1 MLKTAWSSD
10 LETPTF
16 QDTDAL
22 GGNVLSV
29 AVIGP
34 DERRR
39 ETVAG
44 ALTGTFCGV
53 MRQMPFY
60 PDMDQ
65 LPKLMELNYDVVI
78 MDLDSN
84 PEYALDVVEN
94 LCSMSQATVMLYSS
108 SPDPEL
114 MIRCMRAGA
123 REFLTLPL
131 SAGALPEAMVR
142 ASVRRSA
149 GRGPRKADGR
159 LCVFWGAKGGAGVT
173 TVATNFAIS
182 AAREADQKVILIDLD
197 LPLGDIALNLGIT
210 PQYST
215 VDALQN
221 AHRLD
226 ANFLSRLTVAHNSGI
241 SVLAAPGKMVP
252 VHISAEAIDKLI
264 AVARQ
269 EFDCVVVDSGSRM
282 DLTETTLFAQ
292 DALIYLVAQVG
303 IPELRNSNRLVSELF
318 SDASARLQIILNRF
332 SSSSLGGVDEEHIT
346 KALTRRADWKVPD
359 DPGTVR
365 KTQVTAT
372 PLAMGDSA
380 VSRAIRQMARTACGL
395 SAEPEKKKK
404 IIGLF

>member
-1 MLKTAWSSD
+1 M
-10 LETPTF
+10 ETPTF

-39 ETVAG
+39 ETVASAIAG
-44 ALTGTFCGV
+44 SFCGV
-53 MRQMPFY
+53 MRQLPFY

-65 LPKLMELNYDVVI
+65 IPKLIDLNYDVVI

-84 PEYALDVVEN
+84 PEFALDIVES
-94 LCSMSQATVMLYSS
+94 LCAKSQATVMLYST

-131 SAGALPEAMVR
+131 TPGALPEAMIR
-142 ASVRRSA
+142 ASVRRSGA
-149 GRGPRKADGR
+149 RNAKKADGR
-159 LCVFWGAKGGAGVT
+159 LCVFWGAKGGSGVT

-182 AAREADQKVILIDLD
+182 AAREAEEKVILIDLD
-197 LPLGDIALNLGIT
+197 LPLGDVALNLGIT

-221 AHRLD
+221 HHRLD
-226 ANFLSRLTVAHNSGI
+226 SNFLSRLTVAHSSGI
-241 SVLAAPGKMVP
+241 SVLASPGKMMP
-252 VHISAEAIDKLI
+252 VQLTAEAVDRLI
-264 AVARQ
+264 NVARQ
-269 EFDCVVVDSGSRM
+269 EFDCVVVDTGSRF
-282 DLTETTLFAQ
+282 DLAETAVFSQ
-292 DALIYLVAQVG
+292 DALIYLVSQIG
-303 IPELRNSNRLVSELF
+303 IPELRNANRLVSELF
-318 SDASARLQIILNRF
+318 AAATPRLQIVLNRF
-332 SSSSLGGVDEEHIT
+332 TNATLDEEHIT
-346 KALTRRADWKVPD
+346 KALTRRADWKVPED
-359 DPGTVR
+359 IASAR
-365 KTQVTAT
+365 KMQITAT
-372 PLAMGDSA
+372 PLALGESGVA
-380 VSRAIRQMARTACGL
+380 RIIRQMARTSAGL

>member
-1 MLKTAWSSD
+1 M
-10 LETPTF
+10 ETPTF

-39 ETVAG
+39 ETVASAIAG
-44 ALTGTFCGV
+44 SFCGV
-53 MRQMPFY
+53 MRQLPFY

-65 LPKLMELNYDVVI
+65 IPKLIDLNYDVVI

-84 PEYALDVVEN
+84 PEFALDIVES
-94 LCSMSQATVMLYSS
+94 LCAKSQATVMLYST

-131 SAGALPEAMVR
+131 TPGALPEAMIR
-142 ASVRRSA
+142 ASVRRSGA
-149 GRGPRKADGR
+149 RNAKKADGR
-159 LCVFWGAKGGAGVT
+159 LCVFWGAKGGSGVT

-182 AAREADQKVILIDLD
+182 AAREAEEKVILIDLD
-197 LPLGDIALNLGIT
+197 LPLGDVALNLGIT

-221 AHRLD
+221 HHRLD
-226 ANFLSRLTVAHNSGI
+226 ANFLSRLTVAHSSGI
-241 SVLAAPGKMVP
+241 SVLASPGKMMP
-252 VHISAEAIDKLI
+252 VQITAEAVDRLI
-264 AVARQ
+264 NVARQ
-269 EFDCVVVDSGSRM
+269 EFDCVVVDTGSRF
-282 DLTETTLFAQ
+282 DLAETAVFSQ
-292 DALIYLVAQVG
+292 DAFIYLVSQIG
-303 IPELRNSNRLVSELF
+303 IPELRNANRLVSELF
-318 SDASARLQIILNRF
+318 SGATPRLQIVLNRF
-332 SSSSLGGVDEEHIT
+332 NNATLDEEHIT
-346 KALTRRADWKVPD
+346 KALTRRADWKVPED
-359 DPGTVR
+359 VASAR
-365 KTQVTAT
+365 KMQITAT
-372 PLAMGDSA
+372 PLALGESGVA
-380 VSRAIRQMARTACGL
+380 RIIRQMARTSAGL